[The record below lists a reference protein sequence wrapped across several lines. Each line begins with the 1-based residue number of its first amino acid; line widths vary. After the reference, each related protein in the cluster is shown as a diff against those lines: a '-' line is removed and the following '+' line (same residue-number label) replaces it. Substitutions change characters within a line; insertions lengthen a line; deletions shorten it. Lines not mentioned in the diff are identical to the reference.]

1 MTLGKIRLLILFG
14 LTSCLLLTACKA
26 SAPIRIGLVGTM
38 SGEASDLSVSGRRG
52 AEIAIKEVNDN
63 GGINGTLVELVVKDD
78 ENNAETAL
86 RVDQALIEDN
96 VSLIIGHYT
105 SGMVLS
111 VIDYINSV
119 DALMLGPTIS
129 ADQLSQKD
137 DNFIRFIASTKEQ
150 AEVLSEDVKSK
161 VMESVTV
168 LYDERNKGF
177 TEKLVENFGRLVKE
191 KSGFDVN
198 VIAYDPTV
206 VNSRQKSLEAIKAIE
221 PDGLFVIASAEECA
235 NVAQNLKLSLQE
247 TQFYGPLWA
256 NTQEI
261 LRKGGTF
268 VEDMILVGAVDV
280 ESDDDSANQFLSNY
294 YEQYGEQPTF
304 ASVYTYETVMA
315 LTRAIEETHSVHPL
329 VIKNKMLEIATFEGV
344 QKDVT
349 IDAFGDNHRQYDLFQ
364 IKSGKLQKVKSYED

>member
-1 MTLGKIRLLILFG
+1 MTLGKIKLLILFG
-14 LTSCLLLTACKA
+14 LTSCLLLTACK
-26 SAPIRIGLVGTM
+26 SSEPIRIGLVGTM

-52 AEIAIKEVNDN
+52 AEIAIKEINDS
-63 GGINGTLVELVVKDD
+63 GGINGTMVELIVKDD
-78 ENNAETAL
+78 QNNVEAAL
-86 RVDQALIEDN
+86 KVDQELVQDN
-96 VSLIIGHYT
+96 VNLIIGHYT
-105 SGMVLS
+105 SGMVLG

-129 ADQLSQKD
+129 ADQLSHKD

-150 AEVLSEDVKSK
+150 AEVLSEDVKIK
-161 VMESVTV
+161 ALESVTV

-177 TEKLVENFGRLVKE
+177 TEKLVDNFGRLVKD

-198 VIAYDPTV
+198 VIAYDPSD
-206 VNSRQKSLEAIKAIE
+206 VNSRQESLEAIKAIE

-235 NVAQNLKLSLQE
+235 IIAQNLRPFLDE

-268 VEDMILVGAVDV
+268 VEDMILVGAVGV
-280 ESDDDSANQFLSNY
+280 ESEDDKAMQFKRRF
-294 YEQYGEQPTF
+294 YEQFGEQPTF

-315 LTRAIEETHSVHPL
+315 LMRAIKETHSIHPP
-329 VIKNKMLEIATFEGV
+329 VIKNKMLEIATFEGIQEEV
-344 QKDVT
+344 V
-349 IDAFGDNHRQYDLFQ
+349 IDTFGDNHRRYDLFQ
-364 IKSGKLQKVKSYED
+364 IKSGKMQKVKSYED